1 MDFNLNTS
9 VINSRQ
15 TYSEDERLLRE
26 LGLREGETLSGERN
40 LQGQSPYLINAGLNL
55 KSKDETLNSNISYN
69 VQGRTLEVVGDG
81 FYPDVFTLPFNE
93 LNLNIIKKI
102 NDRQTIT
109 FKIKNLLDEKKES
122 EFESYNQKLTTYFN
136 KRMIGRTISL
146 GYSFKF

>member
-1 MDFNLNTS
+1 MGDAKVYGAELEIRKKLGFISNNLDFNLNTS

-81 FYPDVFTLPFNE
+81 FYPDVFTL
-93 LNLNIIKKI
+93 
-102 NDRQTIT
+102 
-109 FKIKNLLDEKKES
+109 LLM
-122 EFESYNQKLTTYFN
+122 N
-136 KRMIGRTISL
+136 
-146 GYSFKF
+146 

>member
-1 MDFNLNTS
+1 M
-9 VINSRQ
+9 
-15 TYSEDERLLRE
+15 
-26 LGLREGETLSGERN
+26 
-40 LQGQSPYLINAGLNL
+40 
-55 KSKDETLNSNISYN
+55 
-69 VQGRTLEVVGDG
+69 GDG